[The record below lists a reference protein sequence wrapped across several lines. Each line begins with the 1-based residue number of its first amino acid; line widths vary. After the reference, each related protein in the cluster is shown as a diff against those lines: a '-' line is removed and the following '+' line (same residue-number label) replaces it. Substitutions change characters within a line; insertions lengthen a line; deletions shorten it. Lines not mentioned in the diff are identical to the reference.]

1 MESAGQGAPGA
12 QAALGR
18 PSPPLWAA
26 LGQLSLPLRQRLLS
40 SWPEIRKERLVRQR
54 VLGGGLGHFLVP
66 PLLGSLKRKRA
77 LSGEVP

>member
-40 SWPEIRKERLVRQR
+40 SWPEIRKE
-54 VLGGGLGHFLVP
+54 
-66 PLLGSLKRKRA
+66 
-77 LSGEVP
+77 